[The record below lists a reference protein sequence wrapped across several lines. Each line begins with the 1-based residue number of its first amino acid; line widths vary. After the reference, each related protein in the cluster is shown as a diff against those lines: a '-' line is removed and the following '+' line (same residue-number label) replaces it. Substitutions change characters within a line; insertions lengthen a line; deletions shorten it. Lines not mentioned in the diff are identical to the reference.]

1 MQATLDV
8 CAKGKGYLMLLEYFQ
23 MVDKVESV
31 DLSGPTLKARSV
43 VPEKSPVFEGHFP
56 GMPLVPG
63 VLLIETMAQAS
74 GLLVLAV
81 TDFASMPF
89 LMSVD
94 GAKMRSFVEPN
105 AVLDIEAY
113 LEHEGSGF
121 AVTKAKITCDG
132 KKVADCQLKLRTISF
147 SEIPLGDIVRKRA
160 EDIGLMAAISAAG

>member
-1 MQATLDV
+1 
-8 CAKGKGYLMLLEYFQ
+8 MLLEYFQ

-31 DLSGPTLKARSV
+31 DFNGLTLTARSV

-63 VLLIETMAQAS
+63 VLLIETMAQTS

-81 TDFASMPF
+81 TKFAAMPF

-105 AVLDIEAY
+105 AVLDIEAH

-121 AVTKAKITCDG
+121 AVTKAKITCAG
-132 KKVADCQLKLRTISF
+132 KKVADCQLKLRTMSF
-147 SEIPLGDIVRKRA
+147 SEVPLGDIVRKRA
-160 EDIGLMAAISAAG
+160 EDIGLMAAIAAAS